1 MGSPVFGEQRL
12 VAGNRGVA
20 ERLLFQ
26 IMGVGDPAHY
36 LHWRYLKEAVDSVP
50 NLEPRRI
57 LDAGCGSGDH
67 SIYLA
72 RRFPGAQVVSIDVDR
87 GLVEKVRNTVAALQ
101 IRNVHP
107 EVADLAT
114 FRSAQPFDL
123 IVSVD
128 VLEHIVAQEQALA
141 NLCNA
146 LVPGGTAFLHVPTVR
161 ERPVPFARWLREFQA
176 WAEREHVARERTADE
191 FVALVARHLDIRS
204 TKRTFGYYTGEL
216 ATSLFALPYRNHA
229 LNRLL
234 QGALAPVCRLLV
246 LADEWDPGRWRY
258 AVAVTATRARPA

>member
-12 VAGNRGVA
+12 IAGNRGAA
-20 ERLLFQ
+20 ERLLFRL
-26 IMGVGDPAHY
+26 MGVGDPAHY
-36 LHWRYLKEAVDSVP
+36 LHWRYLKEAIDSVP
-50 NLEPRRI
+50 DLKPRRI

-67 SIYLA
+67 SVYLA
-72 RRFPGAQVVSIDVDR
+72 RRFPDAEVISIDVDR
-87 GLVEKVRNTVAALQ
+87 TLVEKVKGIVGTLQ
-101 IRNVHP
+101 ITNLHP

-114 FRSAQPFDL
+114 FRSDRPFDL

-128 VLEHIVAQEQALA
+128 VLEHIAAQEVALE
-141 NLCNA
+141 NLCRA

-161 ERPVPFARWLREFQA
+161 ERPVPFARWLHEFQA
-176 WAEREHVARERTADE
+176 WAEREHIARERTAGE

-204 TKRTFGYYTGEL
+204 TRRTFGYYTGEL

-246 LADEWDPGRWRY
+246 LADQWDPGRWRY
-258 AVAVTATRARPA
+258 AVAVTATRPAGR